1 MGKVLKLQS
10 IQNKLNNFKTSSL
23 LLLSWIFIGFLT
35 RFDFNQMWGCVI
47 DFGELFDYNNIGFFI
62 LSFALI
68 LIARFL
74 KNKKTS
80 NILLIIELVIWL
92 IKYTFYK
99 GGYATGLS
107 GNNPLGII
115 VLYDTI
121 AIFFRLLNLRN
132 NNNFRLFK
140 SSWVLAIIITI
151 ISLKIFFFAMPH
163 DLQWE
168 TARIEKKIE
177 KNEKLLIG
185 DWSGYVKYDS
195 IWVDTIKSFRLD
207 TIKDNNANLFEL
219 EADRILTDSTHRY
232 YLKEMKKT
240 ISEFA
245 NIAISNDIMI
255 KTAKTKCK
263 MDFIHWNWGSL
274 LLNDSTEYG
283 HFEILKI
290 NNDSLDIIMT
300 VGYNKDY
307 NYKLK
312 RK

>member
-1 MGKVLKLQS
+1 
-10 IQNKLNNFKTSSL
+10 
-23 LLLSWIFIGFLT
+23 
-35 RFDFNQMWGCVI
+35 MWGCII

-68 LIARFL
+68 LIARL
-74 KNKKTS
+74 INNKKTI
-80 NILLIIELVIWL
+80 NVLLIVELGIWL
-92 IKYTFYK
+92 VKFIYYK

-107 GNNPLGII
+107 GNNPLGI
-115 VLYDTI
+115 VVFYDSV
-121 AIFFRLLNLRN
+121 AIFLRLLNLKN
-132 NNNFRLFK
+132 NNNIRPLK
-140 SSWVLAIIITI
+140 TSWVIAIIII
-151 ISLKIFFFAMPH
+151 LISLKIFFFALPH

-195 IWVDTIKSFRLD
+195 IWVDTIKTFRLD
-207 TIKDNNANLFEL
+207 TIDDNNSNLSEF
-219 EADRILTDSTHRY
+219 EADRILTNSTHRY

-240 ISEFA
+240 ISELA
-245 NIAISNDIMI
+245 DIAISNDMLI
-255 KTAKTKCK
+255 KTTKAKCK
-263 MDFIHWNWGSL
+263 MDFIHWDWGSL

-283 HFEILKI
+283 HFEILKVDK
-290 NNDSLDIIMT
+290 DSLEIMVT